1 MPGYG
6 IAAPDEGGGLL
17 PWSWAVER
25 ITESHEY
32 WVATVG
38 PERAPHV
45 MPVWGVWDGESFW
58 FSSGGRSRK
67 ALNLKANALST
78 VATDN
83 PAEPVVMHGSAELI
97 TDLKLIQGFLDLSN
111 TKYYTSYSLDFLDP
125 AVNAS
130 FRVRPSWV
138 FGLMESNF
146 TGSPTRWT
154 F

>member
-1 MPGYG
+1 
-6 IAAPDEGGGLL
+6 
-17 PWSWAVER
+17 
-25 ITESHEY
+25 
-32 WVATVG
+32 
-38 PERAPHV
+38 